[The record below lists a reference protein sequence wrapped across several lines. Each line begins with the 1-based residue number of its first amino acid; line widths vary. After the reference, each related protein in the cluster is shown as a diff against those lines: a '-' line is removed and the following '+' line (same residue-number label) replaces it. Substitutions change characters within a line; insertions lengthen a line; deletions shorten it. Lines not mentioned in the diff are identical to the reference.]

1 MKNFFKRFGVVFLA
15 VMFLFCS
22 LTVSVFA
29 EEAPPDQTDQTETA
43 AVESSAAEGSAIEVA
58 TDEEDEDLNMLG
70 YYVPA
75 GWSVDAGLCK
85 LVDSSDPVFCWGYFS
100 SYFVPSFV
108 AFGYEYVDGDFV
120 EKADSIVLGS
130 GSGNVC
136 HLTPSDDFCFI
147 ASSSFFSVVDFLDF
161 GAIRFVSLVN
171 YIPDFESF
179 VFYPY
184 IFSPGWT
191 VPEGYT
197 QLLQSC
203 SFYLNGKF
211 YEDYYI
217 RIGYSVS
224 DGSLIETTDSIVI
237 YKDSFDD
244 ALQLTSDD
252 EFTFQFVD
260 DVSVDIDFF
269 YFIMRN
275 GEAIP
280 PPTLMESILDI
291 FLSVVE
297 WISGAVSALI
307 PLFWDSSAGAL
318 TFVGVLSVSG
328 LAFSVS
334 MLLIALISK
343 FLRFG
348 G

>member
-43 AVESSAAEGSAIEVA
+43 AVESSAAEVSAIKVA
-58 TDEEDEDLNMLG
+58 TEEDEDLTMLG

-130 GSGNVC
+130 NSGNVY
-136 HLTPSDDFCFI
+136 HLTPSDDFCFV
-147 ASSSFFSVVDFLDF
+147 AFSSFFSVVDFLDF
-161 GAIRFVSLVN
+161 GAIRFFSAVN
-171 YIPDFESF
+171 GIFDSESF
-179 VFYPY
+179 VCYPY

-197 QLLQSC
+197 ELLQSC
-203 SFYLNGKF
+203 SFYLNGKL

-217 RIGYSVS
+217 QIGYSVS

-260 DVSVDIDFF
+260 DVFVDIDFF
-269 YFIMRN
+269 YFMMHN
-275 GEAIP
+275 GEMIP

-291 FLSVVE
+291 FLSVGE

-334 MLLIALISK
+334 MLLISLISK